1 MLDCLLDLSKVLPEI
16 SDIEM
21 RISGRKKKLK
31 TSSKKPKVTG
41 DEVDTVEDDEDNH
54 LGNSLES
61 SQKRVSFLESPIM
74 EDKPCTV
81 NGGQGVASQ
90 LEGNVEKVT
99 GSVERE
105 KRYALFFYPYF
116 FNGVHSLFNIS
127 L

>member
-41 DEVDTVEDDEDNH
+41 DEVDTVEDDEDIH

-61 SQKRVSFLESPIM
+61 SQKRECFLESPSM
-74 EDKPCTV
+74 KAKPCTV
-81 NGGQGVASQ
+81 NGRPGVASQ
-90 LEGNVEKVT
+90 LEDNVEKVT

-105 KRYALFFYPYF
+105 KRYTLFVILIALML
-116 FNGVHSLFNIS
+116 HI
-127 L
+127 